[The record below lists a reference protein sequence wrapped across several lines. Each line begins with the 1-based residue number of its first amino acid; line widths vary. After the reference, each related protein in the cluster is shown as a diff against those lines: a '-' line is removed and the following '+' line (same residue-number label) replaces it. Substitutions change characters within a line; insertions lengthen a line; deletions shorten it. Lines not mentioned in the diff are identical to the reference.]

1 MISLH
6 CPSTIMRRSAAD
18 GNHMPR
24 GLASPSQSLLRGEE
38 ERKMREDGRKAE
50 TRKQERKRGGE
61 GRGGAQRL
69 EEVEIIRRQSAASGA
84 QHVCPIWRWAI
95 GKVPPPVPSI
105 PSTPPPRPIWCGS
118 WRNCR
123 LERVFQLLNEQQVTL
138 CAAHLDF

>member
-50 TRKQERKRGGE
+50 TRSRRGRGER
-61 GRGGAQRL
+61 RGGARRL
-69 EEVEIIRRQSAASGA
+69 EEVEIIKRQSAASGA

-95 GKVPPPVPSI
+95 GKVPPHRP
-105 PSTPPPRPIWCGS
+105 TPPPTPPPPPPDLYGAEVGETAGWS
-118 WRNCR
+118 ESFN
-123 LERVFQLLNEQQVTL
+123 F
-138 CAAHLDF
+138 